1 MRQKGCKAAVIPSI
15 WPRFILYP
23 VLHGSKW
30 RGTIDHFLAGG
41 FTVVESTVAEKE
53 ESGLN
58 GKKLGGMIVVFL
70 TTVIITIMT
79 VLLLAQFFSSGIL
92 ADKDRH
98 GTSDEDVARR
108 LKPVGEFVVADSLQ
122 AAEVAATDATPGA
135 MPAAASAPAAT
146 APADPATIYTASCAA
161 CHATGA
167 AGAPKLGDKAAWAPR
182 IKAGNTALYD
192 SALKGKNAMPPKGGN
207 ASLAEA
213 EVKAVVDYMVGQ
225 SK

>member
-1 MRQKGCKAAVIPSI
+1 M
-15 WPRFILYP
+15 
-23 VLHGSKW
+23 
-30 RGTIDHFLAGG
+30 
-41 FTVVESTVAEKE
+41 VASE

-58 GKKLGGMIVVFL
+58 GKKLSGMIVVFL

-92 ADKDRH
+92 TDKNGY
-98 GTSDEDVARR
+98 GTSDKDVARR
-108 LKPVGEFVVADSLQ
+108 LKPVGEFVVADALQ
-122 AAEVAATDATPGA
+122 VEAAATDTTP
-135 MPAAASAPAAT
+135 STAPAVI

-161 CHATGA
+161 CHAAGV
-167 AGAPKLGDKAAWAPR
+167 AGAPKLGDKAAWTAR
-182 IKAGNTALYD
+182 IKAGNNALYD

-213 EVKAVVDYMVGQ
+213 EVKAVVDYMVSQ